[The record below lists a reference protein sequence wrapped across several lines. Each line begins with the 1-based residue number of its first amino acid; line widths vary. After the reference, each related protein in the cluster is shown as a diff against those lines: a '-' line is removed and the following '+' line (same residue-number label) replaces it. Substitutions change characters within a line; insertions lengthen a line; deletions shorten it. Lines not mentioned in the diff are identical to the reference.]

1 MGSLGKGKAFATMKA
16 SVTFA
21 SLFRENPHPFHY
33 QTFSLLF
40 ALLIS
45 LWE

>member
-1 MGSLGKGKAFATMKA
+1 MGSLSEGKAFATMEA

-21 SLFRENPHPFHY
+21 SFFRENPHAFHY